1 MREIVRFPAD
11 ACLPSAAD
19 VLAAQG
25 VPADRETP
33 EPIAE
38 ALREALKLFLELAA
52 PIGIVSEIPT
62 AEFAEVYGGEGRNA
76 QDSPLAGIFPKAG
89 QLLLFA
95 VTIGDRV
102 GDEISRLF
110 AAGRF
115 DLGYLLD
122 AVASSGTDRLAQKLQ
137 ECCGGTGD
145 SPHAGTVPD
154 TKTGPDENALRD
166 IDVPVRTSPFPL
178 SPSHLGDL
186 GVLGGSIPVSECAG
200 RTPAGTVFLRYS
212 PGYCGWDITGQRQL
226 FQALRPEEIGITL
239 RESCLMEPLKSI
251 SGVLVAARP
260 EVHRFDNTYPFCSAC
275 TTQTCRSRIAAVE
288 ESRGTETEFY
298 HQDTK
303 TRR

>member
-11 ACLPSAAD
+11 ACLPTAAD

-25 VPADRETP
+25 VPADRQTP

-38 ALREALKLFLELAA
+38 ALREALKMFRQLAA
-52 PIGIVSEIPT
+52 PIGIMSDIPT
-62 AEFAEVYGGEGRNA
+62 AEFTAVYHGEGRNA
-76 QDSPLAGIFPKAG
+76 PDSPLAAIFPKAG

-110 AAGRF
+110 AADRF

-122 AVASSGTDRLAQKLQ
+122 AVASIGTDRLAQQLQ
-137 ECCGGTGD
+137 E
-145 SPHAGTVPD
+145 S
-154 TKTGPDENALRD
+154 
-166 IDVPVRTSPFPL
+166 
-178 SPSHLGDL
+178 
-186 GVLGGSIPVSECAG
+186 CAD
-200 RTPAGTVFLRYS
+200 RAPAGDVFLRYS
-212 PGYCGWDITGQRQL
+212 PGYCGWDITGQRKL
-226 FQALRPEEIGITL
+226 FRALRPEEIGITL

-260 EVHRFDNTYPFCSAC
+260 EDHRFDNTYPFCGAC

-288 ESRGTETEFY
+288 SRGTETELH

-303 TRR
+303 AQR

>member
-1 MREIVRFPAD
+1 MRFPAD
-11 ACLPSAAD
+11 ACLPTAAD

-38 ALREALKLFLELAA
+38 ALREALKLFRELAA
-52 PIGIVSEIPT
+52 PVGIMSDIPT
-62 AEFAEVYGGEGRNA
+62 AEFAAVYRGEGRNA
-76 QDSPLAGIFPKAG
+76 PDSPLAAIFPEAG

-110 AAGRF
+110 AADRF

-137 ECCGGTGD
+137 EYCAAGNRDRNAPPRHQPVTSCELRVTSCGRTPG
-145 SPHAGTVPD
+145 
-154 TKTGPDENALRD
+154 
-166 IDVPVRTSPFPL
+166 VPVRTSPFPL

-186 GVLGGSIPVSECAG
+186 GVLGGPI
-200 RTPAGTVFLRYS
+200 PAGSVFLRYS
-212 PGYCGWDITGQRQL
+212 PGYCGWDITGQRKL
-226 FQALRPEEIGITL
+226 FRALRPEEVGVTL

-260 EVHRFDNTYPFCSAC
+260 EDHRFDNTYPFCSAC
-275 TTQTCRSRIAAVE
+275 TTQTCRSRIAALE
-288 ESRGTETEFY
+288 EKPIPVSASVHRER
-298 HQDTK
+298 K
-303 TRR
+303 